1 MNPQGFYDGNVVI
14 SESGA
19 YKNANVNSD
28 IIVQAD
34 NVTLENLTVNGR
46 IVALGKDTSI
56 IGCTVIADENAVV
69 SSAKGL
75 ILKNNKINC
84 STSAITLA
92 KGSYNALVAQNDV
105 TGAITVC
112 NAYNCSVILNNS
124 KEIVGCDS
132 VNLYIIDNKAD
143 SITITGNKYLIC
155 DGNTCASVTNDGND
169 LYNGDNLH
177 NVDARLE
184 VGADED
190 LLPHTNKDLFVGM
203 ERRETVN
210 DPRQEKA
217 LSLDEYILAEAKRGG
232 KVIVP
237 PGAYTVRNTLEL
249 KEISDV
255 TVYAYGVYF
264 EAEDYIQCV
273 SLFGSS
279 NITIKGLTVGYAK
292 VSARQIHI
300 VEKLGD
306 NKLLMIA
313 SAGFPEDIGLPPQKG
328 GRGGGCLFRN
338 GSMIYWHQIGY
349 WGYYLPV
356 EKEDGSYINDDG
368 TFVIELI
375 ERENTGKYYSMLK
388 KGDLIANR
396 INVQEGKSTLRAIH
410 LDNILFKDT
419 VSYGYAGMICLV
431 AAGIGKV
438 KLYRHHNLSHSGRLI
453 DKETYEKYRAIEEKY
468 NVDLELS
475 IDQEGRYRGAASRF
489 GSVDATHVGG
499 ASEGLDATSS
509 LFENACDD
517 ATNQRGYSSM
527 LHKVVDNGDGTYSI
541 IYKDYMAWVY
551 YWMMRNSGNTSN
563 PGFRT
568 QDFKDGDRIFAY
580 ASNGHILCDAK
591 VISDTE
597 IVEENH
603 VMREEDFDYKG
614 ETKHLK
620 WVCKLRAVKVRAEDV
635 NLAAIEGYNTE
646 ISDYTM
652 DNKVIID
659 NISRNSARFT
669 FDNCMVRNNT
679 GRVLIKTHYGTVK
692 SCTFTNNVYAG
703 VVMSAEPT
711 WGESSVPC
719 HIRVSR
725 CLFDRTS
732 QLSEREAN
740 PKFAAIAVQ
749 GLGEDEMKITLKQGY
764 IPSRDITIEKNVFRN
779 VPNNFY
785 ITASA
790 VDGLIIKDNVFEDR
804 ADESGNNI
812 GKAIYLN
819 GCMNIKVSGNR
830 YSSFASG
837 DISKVVIADEY
848 LNLYGSDVDG
858 MLPKNS

>member
-1 MNPQGFYDGNVVI
+1 MNMSVFSDASNLI
-14 SESGA
+14 LKSGI
-19 YKNANVNSD
+19 YQDTTVNGD
-28 IIVQAD
+28 IIIKAD
-34 NVTLENLTVNGR
+34 NVILKNLTVNGK
-46 IVALGKDTSI
+46 ISVEGDNASI
-56 IGCTVIADENAVV
+56 IGCTINADSNAIT
-69 SSAKGL
+69 SSARAL
-75 ILKNNKINC
+75 IVRENNIKCTGN
-84 STSAITLA
+84 AITLSA
-92 KGSYNALVAQNDV
+92 GSYNSLVAENNV
-105 TGAITVC
+105 VGNISMRNTF
-112 NAYNCSVILNNS
+112 NCSVVLNYS
-124 KEIVGCDS
+124 DAIVGCDS

-190 LLPHTNKDLFVGM
+190 LLPHTNKDLFQGM
-203 ERRETVN
+203 ERRRTVTAPEY
-210 DPRQEKA
+210 DVAP
-217 LSLDEYILAEAKRGG
+217 SLNEYILNETKRGG
-232 KVIVP
+232 AVIVP
-237 PGAYTVRNTLEL
+237 PGAYTVNNTLEMRD
-249 KEISDV
+249 ISDV

-292 VSARQIHI
+292 VSAKQIHI

-328 GRGGGCLFRN
+328 GSGGGCMFRN
-338 GSMIYWHQIGY
+338 SNMIYWNEIGY
-349 WGYYLPV
+349 WGYYVPV
-356 EKEDGSYINDDG
+356 EREDGTYLNEDG

-375 ERENTGKYYSMLK
+375 EREGTGKYYSLIK
-388 KGDLIANR
+388 KGDVIASR
-396 INVQEGKSTLRAIH
+396 INVQSGKSTLRVINS
-410 LDNILFKDT
+410 DNVLLKDT

-438 KLYRHHNLSHSGRLI
+438 KLYRHHNLSHSGYII
-453 DKETYEKYRAIEEKY
+453 DKETYEKYRAIEGKY

-475 IDQEGRYRGAASRF
+475 IDEERRYRGAASRF

-499 ASEGLDATSS
+499 ASEGLDATSA
-509 LFENACDD
+509 LFENSCDD

-652 DNKVIID
+652 DNKVIVD
-659 NISRNSARFT
+659 NISRNSASFT

-692 SCTFTNNVYAG
+692 SCTFTNNVFAG
-703 VVMSAEPT
+703 VVMSAEPS

-725 CLFDRTS
+725 CLFDKTS
-732 QLSEREAN
+732 QLSERESN

-804 ADESGNNI
+804 ADESGDNI

-830 YSSFASG
+830 YSSFALG